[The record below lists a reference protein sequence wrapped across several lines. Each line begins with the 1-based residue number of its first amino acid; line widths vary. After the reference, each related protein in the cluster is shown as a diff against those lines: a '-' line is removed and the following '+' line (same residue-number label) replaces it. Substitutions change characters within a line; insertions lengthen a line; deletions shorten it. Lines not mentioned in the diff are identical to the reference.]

1 MDLTRHEQQRYAR
14 HISLP
19 EVGMAGQLRLK
30 NARVLIVGAGGLGS
44 PVALYLAAAGVG
56 HIGIID
62 DDVVDLTNLQ
72 RQIIHT
78 DAAIGQ
84 PKVASAQA
92 GMQGI
97 NPCIDITTYGYRLT
111 AANVLGL
118 VTLYDVVVDATD
130 SFATR
135 YIVNDACVILQK
147 PMVYGAIFRFEG
159 QVSVFA
165 PHLGGPC
172 YRCLFPDPP
181 PAELAPNCA
190 EAGVFGVLPGVVGS
204 VQATEAL
211 KAILGIGLSLCG
223 RLWLYD
229 ALTMQ
234 VDTWQIAPNPACPR
248 CGTNPILNGI
258 IAVDALCTPLL
269 NADEWSPIQLQER
282 LAQSPA
288 PFVLDVREP
297 HEFAL
302 SHLAGAVR
310 IGVNE
315 VATRVDELRT
325 VGSIIVYCRSGM
337 RSARAR
343 ELLRQHGLTA
353 VSLAGGLL
361 AWRRDIAPQMPVA

>member
-1 MDLTRHEQQRYAR
+1 MELTRHEQQRYAR

-19 EVGMAGQLRLK
+19 EVGVAGQLRLK

-72 RQIIHT
+72 RQIIHSGG
-78 DAAIGQ
+78 AIGQ
-84 PKVASAQA
+84 PKVASAQSR
-92 GMQGI
+92 MQGI
-97 NPCIDITTYGYRLT
+97 NPCIDITTYNYRLT
-111 AANVLGL
+111 AANVLTL
-118 VTLYDVVVDATD
+118 VAPYDVVVDATD

-147 PMVYGAIFRFEG
+147 PLVYGAIFRFEG
-159 QVSVFA
+159 QVTLFA

-204 VQATEAL
+204 VQAAEVL
-211 KAILGIGLSLCG
+211 KFILGIGTSLCG

-234 VDTWQIAPNPACPR
+234 VDTWQITANPDCPR
-248 CGTNPILNGI
+248 CGRHPTLTEI
-258 IAVDALCTPLL
+258 VDVEAYCAPVMSG
-269 NADEWSPIQLQER
+269 DEWSARQLNVR
-282 LAQSPA
+282 LSQSPV
-288 PFVLDVREP
+288 PLLLDVREA
-297 HEFAL
+297 HEYAV
-302 SHLAGAVR
+302 SHLGGAVR
-310 IGVNE
+310 IGVDD
-315 VATRVDELRT
+315 VASRVEELRT
-325 VGSIIVYCRSGM
+325 VGLIVVYCRSGM

-343 ELLRQHGLTA
+343 DVLRNHGIVA

-361 AWRRDIAPQMPVA
+361 AWRRDIDPQLPVA